1 MRGGTSP
8 STSFLE
14 ATDSFRSSSSKN
26 ASASSAASASPN
38 IVASSFFSS
47 ASFLFPAIF
56 ANSTASA
63 AVHMDVAITTAP
75 PSAAITAASPSTG
88 GIAVSSVTGSSPQCG
103 VVDNSATTNLM
114 MNLVARRK
122 NACPLF
128 IRVNEWNGRLGNHYH
143 QMGQAIVAAEL
154 CGIKSVRFPAHI
166 SKNAYQR
173 QDGLLDAPSEILL
186 PGPDLHAGL
195 TIPSQCPE
203 GMQHNWYHNP
213 CVNITAR
220 EYKRVMMEY
229 VRPVLGADL
238 SACMSNSTPIE
249 EDLLTIHLR
258 NDDIMQ
264 YVYMFWGQP
273 PCSMYEKIILEEKFK
288 KILVV
293 GAGQGPCQQRLRSFA
308 KGQQLQLREQGLKI
322 YEDFCALA
330 RARHLV
336 LSFSSFSISAALLSK
351 EVRTIYRRKDSDWEG
366 RLRAIINCD
375 VWPGVRMLEYG
386 VRVQV
391 GVGAKKDEGG
401 AKLAREFLTTFP
413 MEQIQGPFLFC
424 AK

>member
-1 MRGGTSP
+1 
-8 STSFLE
+8 
-14 ATDSFRSSSSKN
+14 
-26 ASASSAASASPN
+26 
-38 IVASSFFSS
+38 
-47 ASFLFPAIF
+47 
-56 ANSTASA
+56 
-63 AVHMDVAITTAP
+63 
-75 PSAAITAASPSTG
+75 
-88 GIAVSSVTGSSPQCG
+88 
-103 VVDNSATTNLM
+103 
-114 MNLVARRK
+114 
-122 NACPLF
+122 
-128 IRVNEWNGRLGNHYH
+128 
-143 QMGQAIVAAEL
+143 MGQAIVAAEL

-203 GMQHNWYHNP
+203 GTQHNWYHNP

-288 KILVV
+288 KRSSRRSWWW
-293 GAGQGPCQQRLRSFA
+293 AQGRGPASRGCAASR
-308 KGQQLQLREQGLKI
+308 REQGLKI

-386 VRVQV
+386 VRVQL

-413 MEQIQGPFLFC
+413 MEQIQGPFLCC